1 MLVHKLCLQSFST
14 WRDINKKEWKS
25 TWDLAKVIEPRM
37 KNKHSYDNET
47 IGSSPEQNQLIIL
60 FNDIVERKTI
70 FRYDNDTYVIVYL
83 IFIPLYTYRI
93 FCNFN
98 EQGIFHRKRER
109 SAHTLHNSRILM
121 HAFAARFFT
130 RQRVVGIHGC
140 RLCWS
145 V

>member
-1 MLVHKLCLQSFST
+1 
-14 WRDINKKEWKS
+14 
-25 TWDLAKVIEPRM
+25 M
-37 KNKHSYDNET
+37 KNKHSYHNET

-60 FNDIVERKTI
+60 FNDIVERKSKTI

-140 RLCWS
+140 RLC
-145 V
+145 